1 MNLYI
6 SSRSALFPDSKK
18 SPAFSKGSC
27 GPKSAKAPRWK
38 LMGWN
43 GGNVRTC
50 YGTLLAEVSWLV
62 SGIQICGW
70 FHVMSNFL
78 FVKYKLIWRIIWGI
92 AIGWDDFMIRQWPE
106 INISCWTENQFDLK
120 VTDSSCHHKESNGPV
135 FRVGSWLKAKE
146 SVFPKNN
153 RKSLFFFQVWF
164 VCLFFFV
171 LFVLFSEV
179 SRLPY

>member
-1 MNLYI
+1 MYI
-6 SSRSALFPDSKK
+6 YIYILTLSTLSRQQK
-18 SPAFSKGSC
+18 SLAFSKGPC
-27 GPKSAKAPRWK
+27 GPKSTKAPRWK

-78 FVKYKLIWRIIWGI
+78 FEQYEESYWGI
-92 AIGWDDFMIRQWPE
+92 AIGWDDLLIRQWPE
-106 INISCWTENQFDLK
+106 INISSWTENQFDLK

-146 SVFPKNN
+146 SVFPKNIIQK
-153 RKSLFFFQVWF
+153 RMWKLKVFGFSSLIS
-164 VCLFFFV
+164 FFV
-171 LFVLFSEV
+171 FPECVAKGP
-179 SRLPY
+179 RL